1 MYLFTTRTL
10 FFEGL
15 IDPLQL
21 IPANR
26 PGLAVARWHVRSHS
40 DNLDLEIFQEALVEP
55 GLLEAIVFSVVLLRS
70 GQSLGDTA
78 EMSILNQV
86 YTSYGYCS
94 GGASRIISTAD
105 QDFGHS

>member
-1 MYLFTTRTL
+1 MYLFTIRIL

-26 PGLAVARWHVRSHS
+26 PGLAVARWRVRSHS

-55 GLLEAIVFSVVLLRS
+55 GLLEAIVLSVVLLRS
-70 GQSLGDTA
+70 GQSLGDTT

-86 YTSYGYCS
+86 YTAYGSFS
-94 GGASRIISTAD
+94 GGASIISTAD